1 MMKNLGQI
9 ELMTKRN
16 RQTGIFMIKKMLA
29 VCCFLL
35 LLFNISFAVEIQW
48 QFRTPFGESDSS
60 PAVGDLDDDGLP
72 DLVLCSTSGRIF
84 ALDGNGREKWYF
96 DTGQTIS
103 NAPTLTDLHTGH
115 PLVYAITNP
124 GKIFCLDGQ
133 TGARIWDFNMPSA
146 VDWGATLIVA
156 ADIDMHQ
163 GTEIIVADNGG
174 HLICLS
180 NQGAPLWQIMNKSRF
195 NTAPAVADI
204 DLDGKPDILI
214 GTSTAPVVCFSG
226 HGEKKWQLSEG
237 KSCGSSPVICDLNH
251 DRKPEILVGRDESL
265 TLLDNQG
272 VVQWDYQMRKS
283 IHDAIAVGDLDGD
296 GMKEIVAVDLFG
308 QAVCLDYNG
317 KLLWKANVEERV
329 RRSPAI
335 ADIDGDFR
343 PEIVIGGY
351 SAALHIFDTE
361 GNLEERITLSR
372 AMNSSPTIVDFRN
385 DHRLAVVTAAETEV
399 TAFSWMTS
407 PPGMKPAILWGEY
420 RVNSARSG
428 SMVGLK
434 ESRTPLLS
442 NIDYGG
448 MYVGTNEFR
457 VDISNPERKSLKI
470 EAEIIKN
477 GDKPYNSAF
486 SASDSLIKLSM
497 PYTIVGREAINLT
510 FKITLR
516 MGKSVLDFHEETYY
530 LVPFA
535 RDLADLKK
543 WLAKIDEKISALPDP
558 SYVEDHLL
566 IFKNRLNRLEGQTK
580 LTGTLSALERS
591 SLRDAMRD
599 LRNKTRQLLAMT
611 NAAVKAAGVLAV
623 YHTNPWSPFAGR
635 DEIVENRMLEPDLS
649 IEAFSGE
656 KEHAALNLANFSGR
670 PLTVRI
676 EPEPLVCMADSSKQE
691 FRKVLTMHEV
701 LNVPSQSLDL
711 SADALPLLGQA
722 RTLIIPPWDVRQ
734 LWLDIDASALKSGNW
749 QTVLRFKTLEVE
761 SNEVSSLLSVTVWPA
776 NLSTPQPL
784 KLCHWGYVY
793 SSILKDQPQAAFLD
807 QVSHGTNVF
816 VATNKYA
823 PVANFD
829 ENGDLTGGLDFSEH
843 DPYVRQ
849 HAGQGIILFFNYQVS
864 LKGPAERF
872 SGTWIKAYKEWL
884 TSWIAHLKQMG
895 IDYDKYALYPID
907 EPGLNEGLVDNFIAF
922 SKPVREIDPNVRI
935 YTDPVGR
942 ATMNDLKRMAPYV
955 DIWCPNRNGYLLK
968 EGLDKL
974 DFMKSMGKTVWTY
987 ECEANAKHQSPLG
1000 YYRGQAWLAWHHG
1013 LTGIGFWSYCTS
1025 RYDPWYVPQGGADY
1039 LLIYQ
1044 GEGVVTSKRWEAIRD
1059 GIEDYNLLTQIGEK
1073 MDRLKSEKQLSDK
1086 INAAEKLF
1094 SAEATRIA
1102 GFCGIDPDGT
1112 IPGVRG
1118 LSEVRKVEDARWEK
1132 YKEVRRQMAWLLE
1145 ELARTN

>member
-1 MMKNLGQI
+1 MKNLGQT
-9 ELMTKRN
+9 ELMKKGHMR
-16 RQTGIFMIKKMLA
+16 TGIMMIMKMLP
-29 VCCFLL
+29 VFCFLL
-35 LLFNISFAVEIQW
+35 LFFNPSFAVEIQW
-48 QFRTPFGESDSS
+48 QFRTPFGETDSS

-96 DTGQTIS
+96 DTGETIS

-133 TGARIWDFNMPSA
+133 SGARIWDFSMPSA

-156 ADIDMHQ
+156 ADIDTHQ
-163 GTEIIVADNGG
+163 GTEIIAADNGG

-180 NQGAPLWQIMNKSRF
+180 DQGTPLWQITNKSGF

-204 DLDGKPDILI
+204 DLDGKLDILI
-214 GTSTAPVVCFSG
+214 GTSTVPLVCFSG
-226 HGEKKWQLSEG
+226 HGEKKWQFSEG
-237 KSCGSSPVICDLNH
+237 KSCGSSPLICDLNQ
-251 DRKPEILVGRDESL
+251 DQKPEILVGRNESL

-272 VVQWDYQMRKS
+272 KVQWDYQMRKS

-296 GMKEIVAVDLFG
+296 GKEEIIAVDLFG
-308 QAVCLDYNG
+308 QAVCLDYTG
-317 KLLWKANVEERV
+317 KLVWKANVEERV

-343 PEIVIGGY
+343 PEIIIGGY

-361 GNLEERITLSR
+361 GNLEERIPLSR

-407 PPGMKPAILWGEY
+407 PPGMKPAILCGEY

-428 SMVGLK
+428 SMLGLK
-434 ESRTPLLS
+434 ESRAPRLS

-448 MYVGTNEFR
+448 MYVGTNNFR

-470 EAEIIKN
+470 EAEIIKD
-477 GDKPYNSAF
+477 GDKPYNSDF
-486 SASDSLIKLSM
+486 GASDSLITLRM
-497 PYTIVGREAINLT
+497 PYTIVGQRAINLT
-510 FKITLR
+510 FKIKLS
-516 MGKSVLDFHEETYY
+516 MGKEVLAFREETYY

-566 IFKNRLNRLEGQTK
+566 IFNSRLSRLEEQTK
-580 LTGTLSALERS
+580 LAGTLSSLERS
-591 SLRDAMRD
+591 SLRDAMSN

-611 NAAVKAAGVLAV
+611 NAAVRAAGVLAV
-623 YHTNPWSPFAGR
+623 YGSNPWAPFAGR
-635 DEIVENRMLEPDLS
+635 DEIVEGRMSEPDLN
-649 IEAFSGE
+649 IEAFRGE

-676 EPEPLVCMADSSKQE
+676 ESDPLVCLADSSEQE
-691 FRKVLTMHEV
+691 IRKVVTMHEV
-701 LNVPSQSLDL
+701 LNVPTQSLDL

-734 LWLDIDASALKSGNW
+734 LWLDIDATALEPGNW
-749 QTVLRFKTLEVE
+749 QTILHFKTLEVE
-761 SNEVSSLLSVTVWPA
+761 SNEISSLLSVTVWPA
-776 NLSTPQPL
+776 NLSIPQPL

-793 SSILKDQPQAAFLD
+793 SSILKDQPHAAFLD

-823 PVANFD
+823 PRADFD
-829 ENGDLTGGLDFSEH
+829 ENGVLIGEIDFSEH

-849 HAGQGIILFFNYQVS
+849 HTGQGMILFFNYQVS
-864 LKGPAERF
+864 LKVPAERF
-872 SGTWIKAYKEWL
+872 STVWIKAYKKWL
-884 TSWIAHLKQMG
+884 TMWIAHLKQMG
-895 IDYDKYALYPID
+895 IDYNKFALYPID
-907 EPGLNEGLVDNFIAF
+907 EPGLHEGLVDNFIAF
-922 SKPVREIDPNVRI
+922 SKPVREIDPKVQI
-935 YTDPVGR
+935 YTDPVSR
-942 ATMNDLKRMAPYV
+942 ATMNDLKKMAPYV

-974 DFMKSMGKTVWTY
+974 AYLKSTGKTVWTY

-1059 GIEDYNLLTQIGEK
+1059 GIEDYNLLIQIG
-1073 MDRLKSEKQLSDK
+1073 DRIDKLKSEKRLNEKLKS
-1086 INAAEKLF
+1086 AEKLL
-1094 SAEATRIA
+1094 SGEAMIIA

-1112 IPGVRG
+1112 LPGAQG
-1118 LSEVRKVEDARWEK
+1118 LAEVRKVEDARWEK
-1132 YKEVRRQMAWLLE
+1132 YKKVRRQMARLLE